1 MAVIKTQNLHKHF
14 GNTHAVNGI
23 DLSVA
28 EGEIFGLVGPDGA
41 GKTTSI
47 RLLTSIMEP
56 TKGNAW
62 VNGHPI
68 VEGAEA
74 VKSQIGYMS
83 QKFGLYSDLTV
94 LENMQFYADIYGV
107 SKKEQTQKIRRL
119 LAFSKLEKFKDRL
132 ADALSGGMKQKLGLA
147 CALIHTPKVLFLDE
161 PTNGVDPVSRREF
174 WRILY
179 DLHRE
184 GTTIFLATS
193 YMEEAE
199 RCGQVAFM
207 YHGKIMIHG
216 SPDDIKKHL
225 RGTILEVRCKAPRKT
240 LLMLREALGHDCVKL
255 FGNRIHIYIYTE
267 SKALSLEQVK
277 DLLQRSQL
285 GEYEIRET
293 DPTLEDV
300 FMSLMRDKEKED
312 ADVRY

>member
-1 MAVIKTQNLHKHF
+1 MAIIKTENLKKYF
-14 GNTHAVNGI
+14 DKTRAVDGL
-23 DLSVA
+23 DLSIA

-56 TKGNAW
+56 TYGDAW
-62 VNGHPI
+62 VNGHHI
-68 VEGAEA
+68 VDNAE
-74 VKSQIGYMS
+74 KLKENIGYMS
-83 QKFGLYSDLTV
+83 QKFGLYGDLTV
-94 LENMQFYADIYGV
+94 LENLQFYADIYGV
-107 SKKEQTQKIRRL
+107 SKKKQPQKIRRL
-119 LAFSKLEKFKDRL
+119 LAFSKLEKFKHRQ

-193 YMEEAE
+193 YMDEAE
-199 RCGQVAFM
+199 RCGHVAFM
-207 YHGKIMIHG
+207 YQGKIMIHG
-216 SPDDIKKHL
+216 SPDEVKKHL
-225 RGTILEVRCKAPRKT
+225 GGTILEVRCKAPRKA
-240 LLMLREALGHDCVKL
+240 LLMLRETLGKDCVKL
-255 FGNRIHIYIYTE
+255 FGNRIHIYVYTE
-267 SKALSLEQVK
+267 DKTLSLSRVTLLLNSSGLGDYEVK
-277 DLLQRSQL
+277 
-285 GEYEIRET
+285 ET

-300 FMSLMRDKEKED
+300 FMSLMREKESED